1 MRHLDL
7 FSGIGGFSLAASWVW
22 GDDLEI
28 ICFCEIDHFCRLV
41 LKKHWPTVPIVEDVN
56 DLDRIV
62 AYAKSNGRGRGM
74 SRADMEQ
81 HGYQSAQCH
90 RGQRETTIDLITGGV
105 PCQPSSCAG
114 KRKGKEDA
122 RWLWPQALAVV
133 DAVKPHW
140 VIFENP
146 TGFLTLDGGVEYLKV
161 LAHLEAQG
169 YWTESF
175 IIPASA
181 VGAPHRRDR
190 VWIVAESNAFGCG
203 RGQDHQRQQ
212 ATGRNGDQGA
222 VVMHPE
228 GEPIGTGLCQD
239 GQTGKRWKRP
249 GDADSDD
256 SNAGCSM
263 LEVGS
268 GAEGERTH
276 PATGS
281 GYGHAP
287 DRDGPRLIGSC
298 GELSQDEDASRG
310 NDIGDGNPAVWDEHW
325 YEAAARL
332 CRVDD
337 GISSRVDGIGEVS
350 PQSENKSKAAGR
362 VHRLKAIGNSI
373 VPQVAAQIMWAIK
386 IASQFTMKG

>member
-81 HGYQSAQCH
+81 HGYQSVQCH
-90 RGQRETTIDLITGGV
+90 RGQRETTIDLITAGP

-146 TGFLTLDGGVEYLKV
+146 TGFLTLNGGVEYLKV

-175 IIPASA
+175 VVPASA

-190 VWIVAESNAFGCG
+190 VWIVAESYAFGCE
-203 RGQDHQRQQ
+203 RGQDHQGQQ
-212 ATGRNGDQGA
+212 EAWRNWDQGA

-228 GEPIGTGLCQD
+228 DEPIGTWLCQD

-249 GDADSDD
+249 GDADSDA
-256 SNAGCSM
+256 SNNDCTG
-263 LEVGS
+263 LQVGEMQS
-268 GAEGERTH
+268 GIFHKKISEI
-276 PATGS
+276 
-281 GYGHAP
+281 
-287 DRDGPRLIGSC
+287 DGDP
-298 GELSQDEDASRG
+298 
-310 NDIGDGNPAVWDEHW
+310 WDEHW

-337 GISSRVDGIGEVS
+337 GISSRVDGIGKVS

-362 VHRLKAIGNSI
+362 LHRLKAIGNSI
-373 VPQVAAQIMWAIK
+373 VPQVAAQIMRAIK
-386 IASQFTMKG
+386 AESGSMKG